1 MLPWMLILFLT
12 EDIIFFYNNCLLVP
26 KKKWNFSIYIKI
38 KNVESFRMSLNVAGA
53 FLMVIAHDISKIA
66 CRVILWCLRTPNSM
80 RTSYTLRDFL
90 LPNVD
95 KKTLFSIGIL

>member
-1 MLPWMLILFLT
+1 M
-12 EDIIFFYNNCLLVP
+12 
-26 KKKWNFSIYIKI
+26 KI

-90 LPNVD
+90 LPNFD

>member
-1 MLPWMLILFLT
+1 MDGDFVPHRGHN
-12 EDIIFFYNNCLLVP
+12 FFFFDFYTIRPLAQ
-26 KKKWNFSIYIKI
+26 KKWNFSLYIKI

-53 FLMVIAHDISKIA
+53 FLMVIVHDISKIA

-90 LPNVD
+90 LLNVD
-95 KKTLFSIGIL
+95 KKNPAF

>member
-1 MLPWMLILFLT
+1 MDGVFVPHRGYNLFLF
-12 EDIIFFYNNCLLVP
+12 DFYTNCLLAQ
-26 KKKWNFSIYIKI
+26 KKWNFSLYIKI

-95 KKTLFSIGIL
+95 KKTAF

>member
-1 MLPWMLILFLT
+1 MDGVFVPHRGYN
-12 EDIIFFYNNCLLVP
+12 FYTNCLLAQ
-26 KKKWNFSIYIKI
+26 KKWYFSLYIEI

-95 KKTLFSIGIL
+95 KKNAF

>member
-1 MLPWMLILFLT
+1 M
-12 EDIIFFYNNCLLVP
+12 
-26 KKKWNFSIYIKI
+26 
-38 KNVESFRMSLNVAGA
+38 AGA

-95 KKTLFSIGIL
+95 KKTLVSIEVYYENGFYV